1 MPLNVQDLVDQ
12 SSDKLLGNKS
22 ILSSSIYTAFIIT
35 LILLILTWLTLKGEI
50 EVVYDDTS
58 LLVLLFKSSVWGFL
72 ISIITLFLHDRAI
85 NKLYKEK
92 YENMNAQQIVNTA
105 TLGPMTNAGTITPV
119 LNTQPTIQI
128 PNITS
133 VQT

>member
-92 YENMNAQQIVNTA
+92 YENINAQQIVNTA